1 MCAQLKSVFR
11 VLRKLISE
19 NSPTFQDGKVYVFVV
34 NGGVDDEENQDQK

>member
-1 MCAQLKSVFR
+1 MCAQLKSVVR

-34 NGGVDDEENQDQK
+34 NGGFDDEENENQK

>member
-34 NGGVDDEENQDQK
+34 NGGDDNEES